1 MFGLSIVFN
10 SFIVDSNDLNQQLK
24 NYSGKNQ
31 TADLVFFGFIFVELQ
46 FSYVVGY
53 CLHHND
59 NVCTTINYNGKA
71 ILKWAVIFDNNT
83 WIENNSFNQV

>member
-10 SFIVDSNDLNQQLK
+10 SCIVDSNDYFNQQLITF
-24 NYSGKNQ
+24 SGNSQ
-31 TADLVFFGFIFVELQ
+31 TAHLVVFGFIFVELQ

-59 NVCTTINYNGKA
+59 NVCTTINYNGEA
-71 ILKWAVIFDNNT
+71 ILK
-83 WIENNSFNQV
+83 